1 MCGPGG
7 LILDPFL
14 DYGFMRRALVGCLA
28 VSLAAPP
35 LGVFLMLRRMSLTAD
50 VLGHGIL
57 PGIAAGFLLAGLSV
71 PAMAVG
77 GLLAGLVVA
86 LGAGAL
92 SRATGG
98 REDAALAAL
107 YLCALALGVA
117 LVAMGGGTAE
127 LTQLLFGSALGVDD
141 AALLL
146 MAATATL
153 SLGVLAFAWR
163 PLVLECFDPSFA
175 QAVGARGGAWHMV
188 FLALVVLNLLA
199 AFQALGTLMGVGL
212 MMLPAVA
219 ARHWSR
225 EVGGMVYAAVALA
238 AGASFG
244 GLLLSF
250 HADVPSGPA
259 VVLVAGLLWAGSLL
273 FGPVEGVTARL
284 RRRHLAG

>member
-1 MCGPGG
+1 
-7 LILDPFL
+7 
-14 DYGFMRRALVGCLA
+14 MRRALVGCLA

-71 PAMAVG
+71 PAMALG
-77 GLLAGLVVA
+77 GVLAGLVVA

-107 YLCALALGVA
+107 YLCALALGVVM
-117 LVAMGGGTAE
+117 VAMGGGTAE

-153 SLGVLAFAWR
+153 SLGVMAFAWR

-175 QAVGARGGAWHMV
+175 RAVGAWGGGWHMV

-225 EVGGMVYAAVALA
+225 DVGGMVYAAVALA
-238 AGASFG
+238 VVASFG

-250 HADVPSGPA
+250 HADLPSGPA
-259 VVLVAGLLWAGSLL
+259 VVLVAGLGWVVSLL